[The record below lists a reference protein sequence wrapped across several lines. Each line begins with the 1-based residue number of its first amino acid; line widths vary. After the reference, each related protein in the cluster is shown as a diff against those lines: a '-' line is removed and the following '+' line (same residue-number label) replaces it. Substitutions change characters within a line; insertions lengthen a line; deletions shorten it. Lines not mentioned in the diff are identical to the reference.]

1 MSLIRLTLLFL
12 VGLSPVLPDFAR
24 AQEDAPRPQEES
36 STAVERP
43 PLRRPP
49 PDILLTVGFRE
60 WISQGRSGHN
70 IGNFGGPN
78 VASELSWRGL
88 NSVITQFSG
97 DLLVNRFVAD
107 LSVGFGS
114 IGSGTLID
122 QDWNGN
128 NRTNKLEETF
138 SPVTEAGI
146 TMVTLDVGARL
157 LTWTFR
163 GHPLPGAVDFLLG
176 YQYWRERY
184 VATGVQDL
192 FPPISPSTGARAITQ
207 TNTWNSFRLG
217 IRAIV
222 PLHSRFALKGSVFYI
237 PLTSH
242 ENEDIHHLRSDLRRN
257 PSFLTTAT
265 GGNGVQLEGSAVLR
279 LWRTLTVEAGYAYWD
294 IRSGQGTVEAFF
306 ENGRIGVAPHNDE
319 HTRRQ
324 GVFFGV
330 NYTF

>member
-1 MSLIRLTLLFL
+1 
-12 VGLSPVLPDFAR
+12 VGL
-24 AQEDAPRPQEES
+24 
-36 STAVERP
+36 
-43 PLRRPP
+43 
-49 PDILLTVGFRE
+49 RE

-70 IGNFGGPN
+70 IGNFGGPS

-88 NSVITQFSG
+88 NSVITQISG
-97 DLLVNRFVAD
+97 DLVVNRFIAD

-114 IGSGTLID
+114 IDSGTLID
-122 QDWNGN
+122 QDWSGN

-138 SPVTEAGI
+138 SPVTDSG
-146 TMVTLDVGARL
+146 VTIVTFDVGARL
-157 LTWTFR
+157 LTWR
-163 GHPLPGAVDFLLG
+163 HQANPLPGAVDLLLG
-176 YQYWRERY
+176 YQHWREKY

-192 FPPISPSTGARAITQ
+192 FPTAGETPGAFIGGRAITQ

-217 IRAIV
+217 TRVSV
-222 PLHSRFALKGSVFYI
+222 PLHARFALKGSVFYI
-237 PLTSH
+237 PFTSH
-242 ENEDIHHLRSDLRRN
+242 ENEDIHHLRRDLRQN

-279 LWRTLTVEAGYAYWD
+279 LWRTLTLEAGYAYWD

-306 ENGRIGVAPHNDE
+306 ANGRLGVAPHNDE